1 MAEIKKVF
9 DKFDT
14 NKDRKIS
21 REEYKLAVKAMGAAN
36 TEKEVA
42 RAFQVMDAGG
52 DGFIDFKEFM
62 KVNNDTGRGGGVKT
76 SDIHNA
82 FCVFDL
88 DGNGKISTEEL
99 WEVMK

>member
-1 MAEIKKVF
+1 
-9 DKFDT
+9 
-14 NKDRKIS
+14 
-21 REEYKLAVKAMGAAN
+21 
-36 TEKEVA
+36 
-42 RAFQVMDAGG
+42 MDADG

-76 SDIHNA
+76 SNIHNA

-99 WEVMK
+99 WEVMKKIGEKCNLESCRKMVKGVDKDGDGLVDLDEFMNMMTHNNFKLR